1 MNLELFVFVV
11 TFSLGGIITLLGYL
25 ALDRVFNKP
34 K

>member
-11 TFSLGGIITLLGYL
+11 TFALGGIMSLLGYL
-25 ALDRVFNKP
+25 AIDRIFRP